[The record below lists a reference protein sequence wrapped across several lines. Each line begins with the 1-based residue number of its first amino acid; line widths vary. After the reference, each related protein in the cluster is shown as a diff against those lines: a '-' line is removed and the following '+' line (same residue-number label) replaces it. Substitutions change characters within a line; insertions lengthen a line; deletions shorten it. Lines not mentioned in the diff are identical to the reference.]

1 MRYLFRTSK
10 YYHLYFSKLGQDIA
24 PWPFFL
30 SFPGIRPEI
39 KTGLNAPTPQFIY
52 KKKQK
57 NRAGI
62 REDTMDHTFVNKT
75 IVAFNELISSVD
87 ENSVTTTGMG
97 DAGDI
102 VILLGAASPNQLA
115 AMVLLGSYPFLML
128 SGDNPRDVAERLS
141 NAIEKFDQ
149 IGKQAMETN
158 AQFGEDFERAMTVA
172 FNRTIDDSF
181 SKSE

>member
-1 MRYLFRTSK
+1 
-10 YYHLYFSKLGQDIA
+10 
-24 PWPFFL
+24 
-30 SFPGIRPEI
+30 
-39 KTGLNAPTPQFIY
+39 
-52 KKKQK
+52 
-57 NRAGI
+57 
-62 REDTMDHTFVNKT
+62 MDHTFVNKT

-115 AMVLLGSYPFLML
+115 AMVLLGSYPLLML

>member
-1 MRYLFRTSK
+1 
-10 YYHLYFSKLGQDIA
+10 
-24 PWPFFL
+24 
-30 SFPGIRPEI
+30 
-39 KTGLNAPTPQFIY
+39 
-52 KKKQK
+52 
-57 NRAGI
+57 
-62 REDTMDHTFVNKT
+62 MDHTFVNKT

-97 DAGDI
+97 DAGD
-102 VILLGAASPNQLA
+102 QLA

-128 SGDNPRDVAERLS
+128 SGNNPRDVAERLS